1 MLKRWQFWAG
11 LLISAVFL
19 YFSLR
24 GLKLGDVWQAMQ
36 SARYIWLLPGI
47 AVYFGCGA
55 GAGITCCAR

>member
-24 GLKLGDVWQAMQ
+24 GLKLGEVWQTVRQATL
-36 SARYIWLLPGI
+36 SAG
-47 AVYFGCGA
+47 
-55 GAGITCCAR
+55 